1 MWTDLAVIDLAV
13 IAPGVTPFGDGP
25 DGGREATFR
34 GRMAYPSVADPWEG
48 YLVIQAKFR
57 QRPAGDP
64 RKDDTWLLA
73 QLKEELDKF
82 IDPKRKL
89 PRPEYYLL
97 VTNVALTPVQDSG
110 SKDRALALLH
120 QRQTEIGYRGYGL
133 WDYDH
138 LRSLLDGQ
146 EAIRNRYRPFIG
158 TGDVLAEVMR
168 QLHGQ
173 RPDFEAIV
181 SRFLQVELR
190 TDLYSRLE
198 QAGHTNDDRIPLARV
213 FVDLPAGDNPMADP
227 PRDED
232 MRARPGP
239 GLLADLLEHA
249 SQILKPSA
257 CASDVPL
264 TEAHR
269 KRGPEP
275 GRFVIVGGPGQG
287 KSTLGQFLCQLY
299 RAAILNDQPRTG
311 ISRTTQDALDLFIA
325 QCRAADLDLPVA
337 RRFPIRIVL
346 DQFASAL
353 SRHEVTS
360 VLSYLVRRLNS
371 LTESTCSVED
381 LRRWLGA
388 YPWLIILDGLDEVP
402 PSSNRADVMR
412 EIERFW
418 QEVAQRDADVMVVAT
433 TRPQGYN
440 DDFSPDHYEHLYL
453 LPLSRAHALHY
464 AKRLTEVKYGSEP
477 ERKARVLD
485 RLRKACEGEAT
496 VRLMRSPLQVTIMT
510 TLMDQIGEPPQERWR
525 LFHEYYEVIY
535 RRETERDI
543 PASRILQQRK
553 TEVNDIHHQVALLL
567 QVESETAGRTEAWL
581 PKDRFH
587 KLVRTQL
594 AAEEFEGEELDR
606 RTQEITEAALQR
618 LVFLVG
624 LQSDRIGFEI
634 RSFQEFMAAEALM
647 AGRDEDVQAR
657 LEAIAPIAHWRN
669 VFLFAAG
676 KCFADRRH
684 LRDTVVRVCEHWNDV
699 ETDRLA
705 GATLAGSRLAV
716 DPLLDGVAGATPKY
730 ARRLGEIAL
739 RLMEV
744 TDAQEHWRLAA
755 AYQPALEM
763 IFRQR
768 ILQRLG
774 QAQFA
779 DQHAAWRVLAT
790 LAGYEVLWAQEIADA
805 RWPHDLDQ
813 QLGILQ
819 GASTSSWAFPKM
831 LVVAPRMRPHE
842 FFFWTHGRREPVRT
856 PSSELVTDASLPAW
870 YRSAGRLSR
879 AFTHGRRWPGERPI
893 LVKFGNLGFSVASV
907 LAPAPQDLIPLQDMP
922 SPGPEWLPY
931 ISSLR
936 FANRP
941 GADTLAA
948 ELRLLSTNS
957 KPSLWKQPYLDA
969 PWPLVACLAAA
980 RTDTDLLR
988 LAERAERGEIGTID
1002 DWSCAEQRWQQS
1014 GITNEDLIY
1023 LSGDR
1028 WPFDAQIGERGFP
1041 FAAAT
1046 SPYVES
1052 RRSRHA
1058 YEQLWTL
1065 FQGLPQGPA
1074 RTWCA
1079 GAALDSL
1086 IRRSD
1091 RPSIPAN
1098 QLRTLIGEA
1107 DDSYPIEWLLERMR
1121 VPDGLDEDWI
1131 DFLDCLGRKEKLDTP
1146 YFYGAFR
1153 STKTLG
1159 TAVARAYAEHP
1170 ERTGLL
1176 PILARLVA
1184 VGGPEAFPKSKSL
1197 PTIHPENSDNL
1208 RGAALFIRT
1217 VIGRWSPADAAS
1229 LAHEWV
1235 EQSHLPYFWLLMR
1248 IFREGRARR
1257 LNQAEALLLALY
1269 DAIMTIRRKHLP
1281 DVISVMN
1288 ELMRK
1293 RKSGLNSR
1301 RHRDELKLPTFP

>member
-1 MWTDLAVIDLAV
+1 V
-13 IAPGVTPFGDGP
+13 
-25 DGGREATFR
+25 
-34 GRMAYPSVADPWEG
+34 
-48 YLVIQAKFR
+48 K
-57 QRPAGDP
+57 
-64 RKDDTWLLA
+64 
-73 QLKEELDKF
+73 
-82 IDPKRKL
+82 
-89 PRPEYYLL
+89 
-97 VTNVALTPVQDSG
+97 
-110 SKDRALALLH
+110 
-120 QRQTEIGYRGYGL
+120 
-133 WDYDH
+133 
-138 LRSLLDGQ
+138 
-146 EAIRNRYRPFIG
+146 
-158 TGDVLAEVMR
+158 
-168 QLHGQ
+168 
-173 RPDFEAIV
+173 
-181 SRFLQVELR
+181 
-190 TDLYSRLE
+190 
-198 QAGHTNDDRIPLARV
+198 
-213 FVDLPAGDNPMADP
+213 
-227 PRDED
+227 
-232 MRARPGP
+232 
-239 GLLADLLEHA
+239 
-249 SQILKPSA
+249 
-257 CASDVPL
+257 
-264 TEAHR
+264 
-269 KRGPEP
+269 
-275 GRFVIVGGPGQG
+275 
-287 KSTLGQFLCQLY
+287 
-299 RAAILNDQPRTG
+299 
-311 ISRTTQDALDLFIA
+311 
-325 QCRAADLDLPVA
+325 
-337 RRFPIRIVL
+337 
-346 DQFASAL
+346 
-353 SRHEVTS
+353 
-360 VLSYLVRRLNS
+360 RLNN
-371 LTESTCSVED
+371 LTDSTCSVED

-402 PSSNRADVMR
+402 PSSNRGEVMR

-418 QEVAQRDADVMVVAT
+418 QEVAQRDADVLVVAT

-440 DDFSPDHYEHLYL
+440 DDFSSDHYQHLYL
-453 LPLSRAHALHY
+453 LPLSKAQALHY
-464 AKRLTEVKYGSEP
+464 AERLTEVKYGSEP

-510 TLMDQIGEPPQERWR
+510 TLVDQIGEPPQERWR

-553 TEVNDIHHQVALLL
+553 TEVNDIHQQVALLL

-618 LVFLVG
+618 LVLLVG

-634 RSFQEFMAAEALM
+634 RSFQEFMAAEAVM

-684 LRDTVVRVCEHWNDV
+684 LRDTVVLVCEHWNDV
-699 ETDRLA
+699 AIDRLA
-705 GATLAGSRLAV
+705 GATLAGSRLAL
-716 DPLLDGVAGATPKY
+716 DLLLDGVAGATPKY

-744 TDAQEHWRLAA
+744 PDGREHWRLAA
-755 AYQPALEM
+755 AYQPALDTT
-763 IFRQR
+763 FQQR

-790 LAGYEVLWAQEIADA
+790 LAGYEVPWAQEIADA
-805 RWPHDLDQ
+805 RWPQDLDQ
-813 QLGILQ
+813 QVDILQ
-819 GASTSSWAFPKM
+819 GTPTSSWALPKM
-831 LVVAPRMRPHE
+831 VVVAPRMRPHA
-842 FFFWTHGRREPVRT
+842 FFFWTHESREPVRT
-856 PSSELVTDASLPAW
+856 RSRELGTNDSLPAW

-879 AFTHGRRWPGERPI
+879 NFAHGRPWPAERP
-893 LVKFGNLGFSVASV
+893 LRVKFGNLVLSIASILV
-907 LAPAPQDLIPLQDMP
+907 PVPQDLLPLQDMP
-922 SPGPEWLPY
+922 DPGLEWLPY

-936 FANRP
+936 FANQP
-941 GADTLAA
+941 GSDTLAA
-948 ELRLLSTNS
+948 ELRILSTVW
-957 KPSLWKQPYLDA
+957 KPSLWRQPGLDT
-969 PWPLVACLAAA
+969 PWPLAACLAAA
-980 RTDTDLLR
+980 RTDSALLS
-988 LAERAERGEIGTID
+988 LAERAERGEMGTIEN
-1002 DWSCAEQRWQQS
+1002 WTRAEQRWQQS
-1014 GITNEDLIY
+1014 GITDEDLVS

-1098 QLRTLIGEA
+1098 QLHTLIREA

-1131 DFLDCLGRKEKLDTP
+1131 DFLDCLGRKEKLP

-1184 VGGPEAFPKSKSL
+1184 VGGPEALPKSKSL
-1197 PTIHPENSDNL
+1197 PTIHRENSDNL
-1208 RGAALFIRT
+1208 RGAVLFIRT
-1217 VIGRWSPADAAS
+1217 VIGRWSTADAAS

-1248 IFREGRARR
+1248 IFHAGRARR
-1257 LNQAEALLLALY
+1257 TNQVEALFLAMY
-1269 DAIMTIRRKHLP
+1269 DALITTPRNDLMDI
-1281 DVISVMN
+1281 VGVMN
-1288 ELMRK
+1288 ELMRE
-1293 RKSGLNSR
+1293 RKSGLNSKKR
-1301 RHRDELKLPTFP
+1301 RDELKLPTFA